1 MSKPR
6 RSAPEMAIAPP
17 YLNPQK
23 QFASRMVDIPE
34 WAADYYLAVQVNLD
48 DGWFCGGL
56 QLI

>member
-1 MSKPR
+1 
-6 RSAPEMAIAPP
+6 MAIAPP